1 MIKSPAAREI
11 IRWLAQIAPAVII
24 TVFIITYI
32 GQFTIVKGN
41 SMLPTFKNN
50 TILLIEKLTKRFG
63 TLKNGDIVVIKIP
76 EYLDDKKT
84 YAIKRIIATQGQH
97 ILIKDG
103 YVYINGNRLN
113 EGYTGGIEIGPV
125 SSLHNDL
132 TVPEGYIYVL
142 GDNRLP
148 GESKD
153 SRIFGPIA
161 ASRVEGRVVFRLF
174 PFSELGIIN

>member
-1 MIKSPAAREI
+1 MNKSPVAREI
-11 IRWLAQIAPAVII
+11 IRWLVQIAPAIII
-24 TVFIITYI
+24 TIFVVTYI
-32 GQFTIVKGN
+32 GQFTLVKGD

-50 TILLIEKLTKRFG
+50 TILLIEKLTQRFG
-63 TLKNGDIVVIKIP
+63 KLKNGDIVVIKIP

-97 ILIKDG
+97 IAIENG
-103 YVYINGNRLN
+103 YVYINGNKIV
-113 EGYTGGIEIGPV
+113 EDYTGGVAMGPV
-125 SSLHNDL
+125 SNLHNNL
-132 TVPEGYIYVL
+132 TVPEGFIYVL

-153 SRIFGPIA
+153 SRTFGPIA
-161 ASRVEGRVVFRLF
+161 VSRVEGRVIFRVF